1 MRKKKDF
8 TAGNQDKKEFTAGK
22 PAAFYVILVM
32 WEVQNVN
39 EYIRKLK
46 QQLLFEGACVTS
58 RCGRGGGVYEY
69 VQREFAYNEC
79 RMDGGELSRRN
90 IGSMFESGLI
100 YADKDEMMFRA
111 EDIINVDRHFAAL
124 QYAITE
130 CMYDI
135 TGKDIQ
141 EIQRRLGAGKNIQG
155 EIEKPGTLRDI
166 ATRHIEWIKAGRN
179 EKTARIIAFM
189 QCLQAD
195 IAPFIIH
202 EENKTEYESRLND
215 AARLEQF
222 FRVEQRQFYRE
233 TEPLVIDQI

>member
-1 MRKKKDF
+1 M
-8 TAGNQDKKEFTAGK
+8 
-22 PAAFYVILVM
+22 
-32 WEVQNVN
+32 N
-39 EYIRKLK
+39 EYVKKLK

-79 RMDGGELSRRN
+79 KMDGGELSKRN
-90 IGSMFESGLI
+90 IISMFESGLI
-100 YADKDEMMFRA
+100 YADEDEMLFRA
-111 EDIINVDRHFAAL
+111 EDIINTDRAFAAM

-130 CMYDI
+130 CMYDM
-135 TGKDIQ
+135 TGEDIQ
-141 EIQRRLGAGKNIQG
+141 EIQRRLGAGQNIPG
-155 EIEKPGTLRDI
+155 KIEKPKTLGDI
-166 ATRHIEWIKAGRN
+166 AAFHIDWIKAGGD

-195 IAPFIIH
+195 VTPFIIH
-202 EENKTEYESRLND
+202 AENKEEYESRLND

-233 TEPLVIDQI
+233 TEPMVIDQV